1 MKIRLYIKT
10 HIVTG
15 LKYFGKTT
23 RADINI
29 YRGSG
34 TYWLKHIKK
43 HGYHVVTELYG
54 EYNCQETASL
64 SAIKFSID
72 NNIVDSNEWAN
83 LELEDA
89 KNGRAPKY
97 TLEFITSVVM
107 NYINKKDIENDY
119 PGILH
124 CMKSNY
130 GVFDEMTKHMIHST
144 IKWTKEH
151 IIHVASKYSSKSEFV
166 NQCPGGADAARKLNL
181 WDEVTS
187 HMKCVKK
194 RKYTKEE
201 ILEDAKKYNNK
212 TDYVKKSKTAYV
224 ARTNGFWE
232 EATNHMSNPA
242 KQIDNIPAEDV
253 LHKLS
258 LCKNKSELF
267 RKYNIYYRR
276 GKQLKI
282 I

>member
-23 RADINI
+23 RADINS

-34 TYWLKHIKK
+34 TYWLNHIKK
-43 HGYHVVTELYG
+43 HGYHVITELYG

-107 NYINKKDIENDY
+107 NYTNKKDIESDY

-130 GVFDEMTKHMIHST
+130 GVFDEMTKHMVHST
-144 IKWTKEH
+144 VKWTKEH
-151 IIHVASKYSSKSEFV
+151 IIHVASKYSSKSVFV
-166 NQCPGGADAARKLNL
+166 NQCPGGTDAARKLNL

-201 ILEDAKKYNNK
+201 ILEDAKRYNNK

-232 EATNHMSNPA
+232 EATNHMNNPA
-242 KQIDNIPAEDV
+242 KLIDNITAEEV

-258 LCKNKSELF
+258 LCKNKTELS
-267 RKYNIYYRR
+267 RNYNIYYRR